1 VRLAAA
7 MPVPRFSRLA
17 AAERAATLLDPG
29 TLEPLGSGGAERS
42 TLLVA
47 RGRIGGRRAVL
58 ALTDGRLRGGTIGA
72 GEARQLSHIA
82 AEAERQRAAV
92 VLCWDTGGVRVQE
105 GPAAL
110 TAASTVGVALARLA
124 LTGVPVVHVVCGPRG
139 CFGAPAVIAATGHR
153 TIMLDGALW
162 GLTGPQLLEGSRSET
177 AARAAMTAA
186 CRCRNGHVDERIADR
201 PAEVRGALV
210 RFLHGRLARAGALRV
225 LDRCLVTTGRLLGSL
240 GPARRS
246 LVNDVRTTG
255 RQRDF
260 FAYSFRRQWQP
271 AGPTFRF
278 AHVHAAWG
286 MLGGQP
292 AMATIV
298 GPERSVRGIGVADA
312 HAVLQAIRYAVAT
325 APGAPIVTFL
335 FCRGHASDLHEER
348 AGLPRALGEC
358 LRGMVAARLAGHPL
372 VCVLGG
378 GAYGAAYLVFAAPS
392 HRILAIRGTAIAP
405 MAPRVLAAFQRL
417 RGTRAA
423 PETPADLA
431 ALIPEIRIVDSVVR
445 LPRVLPEELE
455 HARQAAGRTKSRA
468 RLALAG

>member
-1 VRLAAA
+1 
-7 MPVPRFSRLA
+7 MPNRFSRLA
-17 AAERAATLLDPG
+17 AAERAAALLDPG
-29 TLEPLGSGGAERS
+29 TLERFDTGCAERS
-42 TLLVA
+42 TLLAA
-47 RGRIGGRRAVL
+47 RGRIGRRRAVL
-58 ALTDGRLRGGTIGA
+58 ALTDGRLRGGTVGA
-72 GEARQLSHIA
+72 VEARQLSAAI
-82 AEAERQRAAV
+82 AEAERTQAAV

-124 LTGVPVVHVVCGPRG
+124 LTGCPVVHLVSGPRG

-153 TIMLDGALW
+153 TLMIDGASW

-177 AARAAMTAA
+177 TARAAMATAFRLRA
-186 CRCRNGHVDERIADR
+186 GHADERVADR
-201 PAEVRGALV
+201 ATDVRRALI
-210 RFLHGRLARAGALRV
+210 RLLHGRLARAGARRV
-225 LDRCLVTTGRLLGSL
+225 LDRCLATTGRLVGELD
-240 GPARRS
+240 PARRAA
-246 LVNDVRTTG
+246 LPAVRTTG

-260 FAYSFRRQWQP
+260 FAYSFRRQWHP

-278 AHVHAAWG
+278 GHVHAAWG

-312 HAVLQAIRYAVAT
+312 HAILQAIRHAVAT

-372 VCVLGG
+372 VCVIGG
-378 GAYGAAYLVFAAPS
+378 GAYGAAYLVLAAPS

-423 PETPADLA
+423 LETPADLA

-445 LPRVLPEELE
+445 LPRVLSEELE
-455 HARQAAGRTKSRA
+455 RARQAAGSSKSHA